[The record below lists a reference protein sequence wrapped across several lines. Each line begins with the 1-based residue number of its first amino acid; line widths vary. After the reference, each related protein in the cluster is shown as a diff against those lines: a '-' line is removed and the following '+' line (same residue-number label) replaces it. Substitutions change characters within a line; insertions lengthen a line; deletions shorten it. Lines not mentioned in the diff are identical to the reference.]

1 MEEIS
6 TALGPPDTSG
16 AHGHGGQLVLLLVR
30 VVNEIELGNATKRDI
45 ARGQIKRSKI
55 ATKMLTAKIMA
66 TVIITVMVITI
77 FGACSVRDPMGKNEN
92 CGADHMLTVK

>member
-16 AHGHGGQLVLLLVR
+16 AHGRGGQLVRRLVK
-30 VVNEIELGNATKRDI
+30 VVNEIEPENATKRDS
-45 ARGQIKRSKI
+45 ARGPIKRSKI
-55 ATKMLTAKIMA
+55 ATKMLTAKMMV
-66 TVIITVMVITI
+66 TVIITVMVIAI